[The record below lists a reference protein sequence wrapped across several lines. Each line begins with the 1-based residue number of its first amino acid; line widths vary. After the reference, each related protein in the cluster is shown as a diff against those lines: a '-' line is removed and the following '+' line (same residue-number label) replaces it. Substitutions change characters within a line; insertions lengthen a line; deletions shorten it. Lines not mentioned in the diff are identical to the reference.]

1 MRVTLPFN
9 TPEEKRLVF
18 AQAKAGDP
26 IAITFLRKTHEMVV
40 WLQEEIDALNLLLEN
55 DSPDVLTQRF
65 KQLRRRSEECDQFR
79 TIREKMRREKRR
91 EKSG

>member
-26 IAITFLRKTHEMVV
+26 IATTFLRKTHEMVV

-55 DSPDVLTQRF
+55 DSPDILTQHF
-65 KQLRRRSEECDQFR
+65 KQLRRKSEKCDQSR
-79 TIREKMRREKRR
+79 TIREKMRREK
-91 EKSG
+91 SG